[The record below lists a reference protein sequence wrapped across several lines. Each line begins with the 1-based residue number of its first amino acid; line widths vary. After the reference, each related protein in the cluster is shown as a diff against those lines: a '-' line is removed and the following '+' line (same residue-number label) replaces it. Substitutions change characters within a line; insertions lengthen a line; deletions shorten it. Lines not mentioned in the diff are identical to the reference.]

1 MPQLEVSLDVDGE
14 REPVTYRVDGDL
26 KRPGEAIRRAK
37 DRAAADGH
45 EGADLDGVRLAEP
58 A

>member
-1 MPQLEVSLDVDGE
+1 MPQLEVSLSVDGE
-14 REPVTYRVDGDL
+14 SAPVTYLVDGDL
-26 KRPGEAIRRAK
+26 KRPGGAIQRAK

-45 EGADLDGVRLAEP
+45 EGVELDGVRLAEP